1 MIDLESEVAIV
12 TGAGHGIGE
21 AVAKLLAENGA
32 KVAVTDVV
40 DERRAVAEDIESA
53 GGSAIAREMDVTDP
67 EQVEAVVDDVVGEWG
82 TVDILVNNAGIFPAQ
97 ELDEMTRA
105 DWDRV
110 IDVNLN
116 GVFNCTEAVLPVMQE
131 QGHGRIVN
139 ISSASGGHIGW
150 SGTLAHYA
158 ASKGGVVGFTR
169 SAAIA
174 LGPDGITMNAVVPG
188 MIDTG
193 AAQEVSSEE
202 EIAAAVG
209 MTPVGRQGT
218 PRELAGAVAYLSSDL
233 AAFVTGTTLVVDGG
247 YTLV

>member
-40 DERRAVAEDIESA
+40 DGREAVAESIESA

-67 EQVEAVVDDVVGEWG
+67 EQVEAVVDEVVEEWG
-82 TVDILVNNAGIFPAQ
+82 TVDILVNNAGVFPAQ
-97 ELDEMTRA
+97 ELDEMTRE

-131 QGHGRIVN
+131 QEYGRIVN

-150 SGTLAHYA
+150 AGTLAHYA

-202 EIAAAVG
+202 EIEAAVG